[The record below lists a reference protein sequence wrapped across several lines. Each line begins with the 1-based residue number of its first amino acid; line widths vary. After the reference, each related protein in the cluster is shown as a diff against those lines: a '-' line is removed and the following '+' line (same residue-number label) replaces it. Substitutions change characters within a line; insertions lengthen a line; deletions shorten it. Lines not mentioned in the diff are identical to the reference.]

1 VAGWFRDNVLG
12 NRDREPEP
20 ERRVQPRP
28 MPRRAPPSREAP
40 RATRDRFEEQMQREL
55 RARQREA
62 IDAVIEAIEET
73 IDTRRLDPRER
84 RDLSRM
90 LQGVRRSLER
100 GQVPDDEVIGR
111 IVERVLQSRGMR
123 IGVFR

>member
-1 VAGWFRDNVLG
+1 
-12 NRDREPEP
+12 
-20 ERRVQPRP
+20 
-28 MPRRAPPSREAP
+28 
-40 RATRDRFEEQMQREL
+40 MQREL